1 MSIHPSMVVEFRSR
15 KSIRRR
21 PNLFSKATNF
31 CCNSKQKP
39 GGNMDILI
47 TQDIRKRTVKGNLR
61 RCQII
66 HSLGL
71 PTNPIAQPK
80 ASSRVIQNTAT
91 FRRLRKQRLVR
102 ARTQCFRMAAT
113 SCLRSCHHN
122 TSRSQSVS
130 QCKCLL
136 EATTPTSDLSLMRMW
151 KGQRNSHGSEASVL
165 HQSNQGK
172 VNNKED
178 Q

>member
-1 MSIHPSMVVEFRSR
+1 MSIHPSMVVESQST
-15 KSIRRR
+15 KSIRRQ

-31 CCNSKQKP
+31 CCNSKQEP
-39 GGNMDILI
+39 GGSMDILT
-47 TQDIRKRTVKGNLR
+47 TQDTRRRTVNANLR

-80 ASSRVIQNTAT
+80 ASSRVIQIMAT
-91 FRRLRKQRLVR
+91 FRHSRKQRWVR

-113 SCLRSCHHN
+113 SCLRSCHRN

-130 QCKCLL
+130 QCKCQL
-136 EATTPTSDLSLMRMW
+136 EATTPTSDL
-151 KGQRNSHGSEASVL
+151 
-165 HQSNQGK
+165 
-172 VNNKED
+172 
-178 Q
+178 